1 MRKRKRDEYD
11 YKTFGEKV
19 YDFAF
24 KHRIKIILISF
35 IYSLII
41 FIVSWMTN
49 NNEGLYVVI
58 LYPLALII
66 FIVEFFIIKG
76 GLYRYSTL
84 ALLICTMIAE
94 TFLFIHGFFV

>member
-49 NNEGLYVVI
+49 NNEGLKVVVF
-58 LYPLALII
+58 YPLALIG
-66 FIVEFFIIKG
+66 FIIDLISKG
-76 GLYRYSTL
+76 
-84 ALLICTMIAE
+84 IV
-94 TFLFIHGFFV
+94 FFV

>member
-41 FIVSWMTN
+41 YIISWITS
-49 NNEGLYVVI
+49 NEFGLTLTYV
-58 LYPLALII
+58 YPMSLIS
-66 FIVEFFIIKG
+66 FIIE
-76 GLYRYSTL
+76 LHFDLTSARYSRFGFSVVM
-84 ALLICTMIAE
+84 MIFV
-94 TFLFIHGFFV
+94 TFGFILGFFV

>member
-49 NNEGLYVVI
+49 NNEGLYVI
-58 LYPLALII
+58 LLYPLALIG
-66 FIVEFFIIKG
+66 FILDLIIKG
-76 GLYRYSTL
+76 SFYKYTEFSLTTCCL
-84 ALLICTMIAE
+84 IAE
-94 TFLFIHGFFV
+94 TILFIHGFFV

>member
-24 KHRIKIILISF
+24 KHRTKIILISL

-41 FIVSWMTN
+41 YIISWITS
-49 NNEGLYVVI
+49 NEFG
-58 LYPLALII
+58 LALTYVYPMSLIS
-66 FIVEFFIIKG
+66 FII
-76 GLYRYSTL
+76 
-84 ALLICTMIAE
+84 E
-94 TFLFIHGFFV
+94 